1 MLSRAIINII
11 IRKSIC
17 SNARTFY
24 YAQNFL
30 QSNFLAH
37 DKSTKEYNIQN
48 QSNLYIVKR
57 FKYIRKKTADDKKSK
72 DEDSDEEEDEEEA
85 PAGSKILTFS
95 VTSLRLDTLS
105 KTAFGITRN
114 KIEEAFYASKF
125 RINGDKVFK
134 KSVEVDVGDEID
146 IVSHRS
152 LDNPGFLIVNRV
164 VILST
169 SVSSNSVRIKVSRD
183 KNLLIEDYEEP
194 WSGE

>member
-57 FKYIRKKTADDKKSK
+57 FKYIRKKTADD
-72 DEDSDEEEDEEEA
+72 
-85 PAGSKILTFS
+85 
-95 VTSLRLDTLS
+95 V
-105 KTAFGITRN
+105 
-114 KIEEAFYASKF
+114 
-125 RINGDKVFK
+125 INNNLFTY
-134 KSVEVDVGDEID
+134 ICL
-146 IVSHRS
+146 I
-152 LDNPGFLIVNRV
+152 FLFFIY
-164 VILST
+164 IYLL
-169 SVSSNSVRIKVSRD
+169 
-183 KNLLIEDYEEP
+183 LLINKHTLKYTEKKQ
-194 WSGE
+194 G